1 MARERHAIKER
12 LNPSNHDQR
21 MIVRR
26 RSKSP
31 NDDRKTAAD
40 HSARM
45 VGGGA
50 SWSVSLRSRLS
61 EILRGRRKLQR
72 RYLEAG
78 GADWPRP
85 RGAQAGPT
93 PPVAH
98 RPDNRLMAPPV
109 DTSKEACNGRL
120 TMDVRR

>member
-50 SWSVSLRSRLS
+50 NWSVSLRFRQSD
-61 EILRGRRKLQR
+61 ILRGELQR
-72 RYLEAG
+72 RILRLAEPIAPAH
-78 GADWPRP
+78 GAMW
-85 RGAQAGPT
+85 AGPV
-93 PPVAH
+93 PS
-98 RPDNRLMAPPV
+98 V
-109 DTSKEACNGRL
+109 DPQWRHPSRSWQRASCR
-120 TMDVRR
+120 

>member
-72 RYLEAG
+72 RYLEARG
-78 GADWPRP
+78 GMASPTWDVDGSRRHQLTFRP
-85 RGAQAGPT
+85 ELA
-93 PPVAH
+93 
-98 RPDNRLMAPPV
+98 
-109 DTSKEACNGRL
+109 
-120 TMDVRR
+120 